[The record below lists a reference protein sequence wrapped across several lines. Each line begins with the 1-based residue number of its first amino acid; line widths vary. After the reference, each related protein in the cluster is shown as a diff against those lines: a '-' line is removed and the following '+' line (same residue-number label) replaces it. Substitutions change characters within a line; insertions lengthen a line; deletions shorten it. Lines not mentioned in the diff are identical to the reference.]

1 MKCELLVEEI
11 RNLNTVGDMPTP
23 LLKLSSKYI
32 EKQNNN
38 KENAIYKSSPLKWD
52 LVLKSRQ
59 ELKKSLMKHADSQKS
74 KEYKSN

>member
-1 MKCELLVEEI
+1 MLIFSVGNTKSKY
-11 RNLNTVGDMPTP
+11 TVGNMPTP
-23 LLKLSSKYI
+23 LKVSG
-32 EKQNNN
+32 KQNN
-38 KENAIYKSSPLKWD
+38 KNAMYKSSPLKWD